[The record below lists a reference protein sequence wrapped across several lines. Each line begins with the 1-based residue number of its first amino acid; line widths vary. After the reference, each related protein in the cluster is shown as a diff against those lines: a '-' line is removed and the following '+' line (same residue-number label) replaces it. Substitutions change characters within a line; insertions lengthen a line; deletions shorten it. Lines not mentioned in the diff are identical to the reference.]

1 MPALR
6 KRRILW
12 FVAAPITFVLLILA
26 AYVINAGGRPAPVP
40 VKEKLSEWVTYRRIV
55 RLLPRPM
62 IAHVLIID
70 TRAKGLQFLVTPP
83 DNAEGDPLD
92 ARTTSQ
98 FLDEFGLTIAINGDG
113 FHPWWS
119 RGPLDYYPHVGDP
132 VSPNGYAASGGDIYA
147 EGNGVQPVL
156 YISRRNS
163 LTFNDKPGNVFN
175 AISGDRMLVLKGALV
190 EGLDDAELD
199 PRTAVG
205 INKNGRWLY
214 LVVVDGRQPFYSDG
228 ATFTELAELFV
239 DIGAYYAMA
248 LDGGGSSAMVV
259 RGEDGRPVILNSPI
273 DHYIPGTERPVANH
287 IGIYLEE

>member
-1 MPALR
+1 
-6 KRRILW
+6 
-12 FVAAPITFVLLILA
+12 
-26 AYVINAGGRPAPVP
+26 
-40 VKEKLSEWVTYRRIV
+40 
-55 RLLPRPM
+55 
-62 IAHVLIID
+62 
-70 TRAKGLQFLVTPP
+70 
-83 DNAEGDPLD
+83 
-92 ARTTSQ
+92 
-98 FLDEFGLTIAINGDG
+98 
-113 FHPWWS
+113 
-119 RGPLDYYPHVGDP
+119 
-132 VSPNGYAASGGDIYA
+132 
-147 EGNGVQPVL
+147 
-156 YISRRNS
+156 
-163 LTFNDKPGNVFN
+163 
-175 AISGDRMLVLKGALV
+175 MLVLKGALV

>member
-1 MPALR
+1 MTITR
-6 KRRILW
+6 KRRALW
-12 FVAAPITFVLLILA
+12 LIAAPFVLAALILI
-26 AYVINAGGRPAPVP
+26 AYVVHAGGRPAPVP
-40 VKEKLSEWVTYRRIV
+40 VKEKLSKWVTYRRLV

-70 TRAKGLQFLVTPP
+70 TRAKGLQFLVTPR
-83 DNAEGDPLD
+83 DNSEGDPLD

-98 FLDEFGLTIAINGDG
+98 FLDEFGLTIAVNGDG

-132 VSPNGYAASGGDIYA
+132 VSPNGYAASRGDVYS

-156 YISRRNS
+156 YISRRNT
-163 LTFNDKPGNVFN
+163 LTFNNKPGNVFH
-175 AISGDRMLVLKGALV
+175 AISGDRMLVLKGTPV
-190 EGLDDAELD
+190 EGLDDVELD

-205 INKNGRWLY
+205 TNKNGRWLY

-228 ATFTELAELFV
+228 ATFADLAGIFI

-259 RGEDGRPVILNSPI
+259 RGEDGEPLILNSPI
-273 DHYIPGTERPVANH
+273 DNYIPGTERPVANH
-287 IGIYLEE
+287 LGIFIEE